1 MAKFKVTF
9 DTDVEASVIIE
20 ADTKREAIEKV
31 EADMDIEDLMENAC
45 DLCYTN
51 YKRVTFVGELNG

>member
-31 EADMDIEDLMENAC
+31 EAEIDISDLMENAC
-45 DLCYTN
+45 DLCYTDYHKN
-51 YKRVTFVGELNG
+51 VTFVEEL